1 MNEWLIILLVLLGCY
16 LLWRGWIRP
25 YRLIAQRL
33 RSLASQTPGLSR
45 IPAGLPFPYAGIERS
60 LRILEERM
68 EEMQRQLSDES
79 LNLRTILGSMVEGV
93 LIVDSRQQIRLI
105 NAGMQAMVPGHPN
118 PMNRSIMEV
127 FRNHE
132 LQQAVRHTLEQGE
145 GLRRELALDV
155 HESEEY
161 HTKYFSIT
169 CVPLHKPGH
178 DLLESGLMGAIL
190 VFHDITR
197 LKELEAVRRDF
208 VANVSH
214 ELRTPLSIIKGYLET
229 LLDGALDDTAQSRT
243 FCQTMLR
250 HTDRLNLLIE
260 DVLNLSKLESGSA
273 PPNLERVD
281 LQEACLG
288 IRDALDQKISAR
300 QAQMVFDFDPD
311 FPAIQ
316 ADHHQIDQALYNLYD
331 NALKYAGQRPLVLTI
346 TGRKQGDWVDLEI
359 RDNGPGIPLEDQP
372 HLFERF
378 YRVHKDRSRDAGG
391 TGLGL
396 SIVKHVASLH
406 GGSVS
411 LQSEP
416 GKGAA
421 FTLHL
426 PINPDLTRL
435 PTASGAMSNLLR

>member
-1 MNEWLIILLVLLGCY
+1 LNDWLIILLLGLGLF

-25 YRLIAQRL
+25 FRLLSSRL
-33 RSLASQTPGLSR
+33 RSLASESPGRSR
-45 IPAGLPFPYAGIERS
+45 IPPALPFPYGGLEKS
-60 LRILEERM
+60 LRTLEERM
-68 EEMQRQLSDES
+68 DEMQRQLSDES

-132 LQQAVRHTLEQGE
+132 LQQAVRHTLDQGE

-155 HESEEY
+155 HEGEAY

-169 CVPLHKPGH
+169 CVPLHKPGR
-178 DLLESGLMGAIL
+178 DLVESGLMGAIL

-229 LLDGALDDTAQSRT
+229 LLDGALDDTDQSRA

-273 PPNLERVD
+273 PPNLETVD
-281 LQEACLG
+281 LHEACLG
-288 IRDALDQKISAR
+288 IRDALDQKFSAKE
-300 QAQMVFDFDPD
+300 AELVFDFAPE

-316 ADHHQIDQALYNLYD
+316 ADHHQIDQALYNLFD

-346 TGRKQGDWVDLEI
+346 TGRHQGGWIDLEI

-372 HLFERF
+372 HIFERF

-406 GGSVS
+406 GGRVS
-411 LQSEP
+411 LESEP

-426 PINPDLTRL
+426 PINPDVAQL
-435 PTASGAMSNLLR
+435 PAASGAMTQFL